1 MCKHGPIYREGFV
14 TGEGAIVVGGFFSK
28 EARESSY
35 AKVSIGTFPK
45 LPIRKA
51 DAHRVVVKKFKK
63 TLRASQH
70 AAIAKCYSDY
80 NVKGGRILTLQ
91 TGTQVL

>member
-1 MCKHGPIYREGFV
+1 M

-51 DAHRVVVKKFKK
+51 DASRVVVKKLKK
-63 TLRASQH
+63 ALRASQH
-70 AAIAKCYSDY
+70 EGSYSEM
-80 NVKGGRILTLQ
+80 LQ
-91 TGTQVL
+91 

>member
-1 MCKHGPIYREGFV
+1 M
-14 TGEGAIVVGGFFSK
+14 VGGFFSK

-45 LPIRKA
+45 VPIRKA
-51 DAHRVVVKKFKK
+51 DANRVVVKKFKK
-63 TLRASQH
+63 ALRASQH

-80 NVKGGRILTLQ
+80 NAKGGRILTLQ
-91 TGTQVL
+91 TGTQVLTCKWLKCLNLFM